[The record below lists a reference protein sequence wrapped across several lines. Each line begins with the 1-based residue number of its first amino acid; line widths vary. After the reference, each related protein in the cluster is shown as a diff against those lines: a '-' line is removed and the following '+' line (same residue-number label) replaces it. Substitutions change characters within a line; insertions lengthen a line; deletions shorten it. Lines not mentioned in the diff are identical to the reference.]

1 MDATGLRQLARQYA
15 DGHIDRQSYLEART
29 RYLEAIIRGES
40 PEPVTQANY
49 TTPKAVA
56 GEETITARTF
66 RNNQTVMLNRLDAGE
81 LLHQQT
87 QPIRL
92 SQASLWPRLAAAI
105 AALVI
110 ALIVLVM
117 LLTGD

>member
-15 DGHIDRQSYLEART
+15 DGLIDRQNYREART

-56 GEETITARTF
+56 GEETITAKTF
-66 RNNQTVMLNRLDAGE
+66 RNTQTVMLNRLDAGE

-87 QPIRL
+87 QPIKL
-92 SQASLWPRLAAAI
+92 TEASLWPRLAVI

-110 ALIVLVM
+110 ALIVLVV
-117 LLTGD
+117 LLAG

>member
-1 MDATGLRQLARQYA
+1 MEATGLRQLARQYA
-15 DGHIDRQSYLEART
+15 EGQLDRQSYRDART
-29 RYLEAIIRGES
+29 SYLEAILRGES

-49 TTPKAVA
+49 TTPRAVA
-56 GEETITARTF
+56 GEETITAKTF

-87 QPIRL
+87 QPIKL
-92 SQASLWPRLAAAI
+92 SEASLWPRLAII

-110 ALIVLVM
+110 ALIVVVM
-117 LLTGD
+117 LLAG